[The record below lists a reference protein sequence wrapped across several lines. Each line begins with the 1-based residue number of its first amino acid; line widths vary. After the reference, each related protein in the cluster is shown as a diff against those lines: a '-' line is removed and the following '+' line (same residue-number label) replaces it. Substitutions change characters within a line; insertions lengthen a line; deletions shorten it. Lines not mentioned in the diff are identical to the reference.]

1 MSEGTGKDRGETI
14 MKLFSE
20 GRSGLKR
27 GFAVLLACAAL
38 LPAAAG
44 AEDWKFSSSINYDT
58 GKYGTSERT
67 DSVYIPFTL
76 KRYYDDYDLS
86 VTVPYLSLSSTGL
99 VTWVGGKPVRGTS
112 RTRTAANSDE
122 AGLGDIL
129 LRGAYALMREEPDTF
144 ALALAGK
151 LKLPTADEDKGL
163 GTGEADIGAGLEFA
177 KTVAPGWTFLAD
189 GYYTIIGEPAGA
201 EFNNQ
206 LALDLGFYR
215 ELSGT
220 LGLTV
225 LLEAQSA
232 IVDGNDGPRS
242 LSGTLSHSAS
252 ENTKLT
258 AGLNIGLSDGSP
270 DAGVSIGF
278 GRKF

>member
-1 MSEGTGKDRGETI
+1 MKPVSANRFGFRRG
-14 MKLFSE
+14 L
-20 GRSGLKR
+20 G
-27 GFAVLLACAAL
+27 ALLACAAL

-44 AEDWKFSSSINYDT
+44 AADWKFSSSLNYDT

-76 KRYYDDYDLS
+76 KRYYTDYDLS

-112 RTRTAANSDE
+112 GTSTAANSDQ

-129 LRGAYALMREEPDTF
+129 LRGGYTLMREEPDTF
-144 ALALAGK
+144 DLALAAK
-151 LKLPTADEDKGL
+151 LKLPTADEEKGL

-177 KTVAPGWTFLAD
+177 KLVSPGWTFLAD

-215 ELSGT
+215 ELSES

-225 LLEAQSA
+225 LLEAQTP

-252 ENTKLT
+252 ESTQLT
-258 AGLNIGLSDGSP
+258 AGLLLGLSDGSP
-270 DAGVSIGF
+270 DAGVNIGF
-278 GRKF
+278 SKKF